1 MWFFFY
7 FNFEKNYDVLKSMTP
22 CLLLNKKLSFNKNE
36 NESEMQPFQIGER
49 CASAYT
55 KIANYRSSH
64 QRCSMKKGVVRNFT
78 KVPGKHLCRSL
89 IFNKKRHRTATLLK
103 KRLWHRCF
111 PVNFLKFQGTH
122 FFHLVAASGI
132 KSKIVMNQSSRKKK
146 VFFCNVYFF
155 RRIFFEYLCFISV
168 YRVLNKLS
176 ECTYF
181 SMSKTVASYAFLF
194 VFKIVK
200 SLWRIRQFT

>member
-36 NESEMQPFQIGER
+36 NQSEMQTFQIDER

-78 KVPGKHLCRSL
+78 KVPGKHLGRSL

-111 PVNFLKFQGTH
+111 PVNFLKFQGTP

-132 KSKIVMNQSSRKKK
+132 KSEIVMNQSSRKKK
-146 VFFCNVYFF
+146 VYFF
-155 RRIFFEYLCFISV
+155 VTFIFSEGFF
-168 YRVLNKLS
+168 LNI
-176 ECTYF
+176 C
-181 SMSKTVASYAFLF
+181 ALF
-194 VFKIVK
+194 QYIGY
-200 SLWRIRQFT
+200 